1 MFILTDPFFWAFVG
15 MFGLLVGIALVSGT
29 KMGKDAA
36 FGLATIMVCD
46 LSRIVLVLPF
56 CSQPRLEI
64 GIWNWIVGGIFLVA
78 AFVFGVPAMSINWR
92 TAPDS
97 KMVLKTN
104 GIYGI
109 VRNPIYLTDLLFSLG
124 FAVMFGSIIGVAL
137 IPIWWIAILCIV
149 LVEEKS
155 LESALGQPYLD
166 YRKLVKGRIIP
177 GLPI

>member
-1 MFILTDPFFWAFVG
+1 
-15 MFGLLVGIALVSGT
+15 
-29 KMGKDAA
+29 
-36 FGLATIMVCD
+36 
-46 LSRIVLVLPF
+46 
-56 CSQPRLEI
+56 
-64 GIWNWIVGGIFLVA
+64 
-78 AFVFGVPAMSINWR
+78 MSINWR

-137 IPIWWIAILCIV
+137 IPIWWIAFLCLV

-166 YRKLVKGRIIP
+166 YKKLVKGRIIP